1 MSLQIN
7 LTANIVDQKK
17 PSNRPLSASRV
28 RTKTAMDTEEE
39 ASAVLEALRAENEQA
54 SKLKKE
60 APRKL
65 PPTPK
70 KVPLSEQHTKNILL
84 LPKYTSAFC
93 LFHCSYFPASTTPTP
108 KKVHVPL
115 LPQNLKFTNASRFIN
130 TSVLFMEVGI

>member
-1 MSLQIN
+1 
-7 LTANIVDQKK
+7 
-17 PSNRPLSASRV
+17 
-28 RTKTAMDTEEE
+28 MDTEEE

-60 APRKL
+60 APKKL

-108 KKVHVPL
+108 KKVQVPL
-115 LPQNLKFTNASRFIN
+115 LPKNLKFTNASRFIN
-130 TSVLFMEVGI
+130 TSVLFMEVGIWGNH